1 MFMSKNDK
9 IILIFSITKK
19 MKSLYFLVCCKY
31 RKFEKPII
39 ALEKNILS
47 IICSK
52 CKNEDDKY
60 LKKKKNQLKLK
71 IVDLIQNV

>member
-31 RKFEKPII
+31 RKFEKPKISQ
-39 ALEKNILS
+39 L
-47 IICSK
+47 
-52 CKNEDDKY
+52 
-60 LKKKKNQLKLK
+60 LKKTFFLLFAVSAKMKMTN
-71 IVDLIQNV
+71 I